1 MTKKAIGLLLVL
13 GLSGV
18 LAACGGGTTDAP
30 ADAPAE
36 TPLDAPAETPLES
49 PVESPSP

>member
-13 GLSGV
+13 GLSSV

-36 TPLDAPAETPLES
+36 SPVETPA
-49 PVESPSP
+49 ESPSP